1 MRVYKTPSIVINS
14 VIRLMKRR
22 DKPVLFKMEDVCN

>member
-1 MRVYKTPSIVINS
+1 MRVYKTPSTALNS
-14 VIRLMKRR
+14 LIRLMKRR